1 MVNRSTMRNSLLYI
15 RQLSIKTIFVIWR
28 MMEGGDVLII
38 EKATECLMLRFDI
51 F

>member
-1 MVNRSTMRNSLLYI
+1 V
-15 RQLSIKTIFVIWR
+15 F
-28 MMEGGDVLII
+28 EGGDVLII